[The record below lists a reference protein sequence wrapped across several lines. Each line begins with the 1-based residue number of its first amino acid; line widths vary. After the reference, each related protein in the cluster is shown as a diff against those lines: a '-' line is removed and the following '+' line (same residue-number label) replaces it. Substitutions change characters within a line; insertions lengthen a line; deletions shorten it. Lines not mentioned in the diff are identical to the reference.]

1 MHWSG
6 RAPLSLRVWGC
17 ADGCG
22 QPGASIA
29 VPTRLDGGAVH
40 PEAEHK
46 LSDEVLCARWLVN
59 PYYQF
64 FCGELSFC
72 HRLPFDRSSLA
83 HWRQRLG
90 EEQLVALIEESLSVA
105 HKTGALASRDLD
117 RGPLV
122 IVEPSR
128 GEALQLADAA
138 VNSGLKTATPPSGTP
153 SSYAATMSSGIGAKS
168 ATRRKSR
175 RDVPVEALSVLGAPR
190 LLTTSSMLIVRKS
203 MLQRTVFVVFG
214 TVE

>member
-1 MHWSG
+1 MAGLFILKH
-6 RAPLSLRVWGC
+6 
-17 ADGCG
+17 
-22 QPGASIA
+22 
-29 VPTRLDGGAVH
+29 TH
-40 PEAEHK
+40 N
-46 LSDEVLCARWLVN
+46 LSDEVLCARWLEN

-122 IVEPSR
+122 IVE
-128 GEALQLADAA
+128 L
-138 VNSGLKTATPPSGTP
+138 
-153 SSYAATMSSGIGAKS
+153 
-168 ATRRKSR
+168 
-175 RDVPVEALSVLGAPR
+175 
-190 LLTTSSMLIVRKS
+190 
-203 MLQRTVFVVFG
+203 
-214 TVE
+214 